1 MNEIFLLIA
10 GSTYGLIE
18 VVKFLVKNRDNQR
31 RLGKTN
37 TQLVTMEKQMTRIEE
52 HLQRDMQ
59 SKTEFWVLLKEIALN
74 QRRTSEILDKIVD
87 KMNSR

>member
-10 GSTYGLIE
+10 GSTYGLME